1 MNENLDP
8 KSIFQP
14 GRGGPDGRPYPPSL
28 FCTPEECAGARQMK
42 NFSVPGREMT
52 WFPTRVLVLCKA
64 SPSTPLPSKVYPWI
78 AQIGQ
83 NKAGFYSYEI
93 LENIVGCQMHNTY
106 RLVPEWQKL
115 EVGSQLQM
123 HPMGGI
129 PITAV
134 YPEQGYLTGGML
146 DADKGASL
154 EPGAPLPEH
163 IITISWLFYVYDIS
177 NGDSRFISRWRV
189 KYPPSFK
196 NELIFGR
203 YLLEPIAHVMDV
215 KMLKTIRNCAEG
227 K

>member
-1 MNENLDP
+1 MNETLIQKVFSSLGGAVQMGVHILLPFLHAGRVRWGATDEELQRTWPGDDMVPDP
-8 KSIFQP
+8 
-14 GRGGPDGRPYPPSL
+14 
-28 FCTPEECAGARQMK
+28 CAGFMQGITIHA
-42 NFSVPGREMT
+42 P
-52 WFPTRVLVLCKA
+52 A
-64 SPSTPLPSKVYPWI
+64 SKVYPWI

-196 NELIFGR
+196 MN
-203 YLLEPIAHVMDV
+203 
-215 KMLKTIRNCAEG
+215 
-227 K
+227 